1 MYQQNI
7 VVKPFASTGFS
18 RLDLMTMEPELLRA
32 LLRERVHHTIEVP
45 LYSILAKGQPHEIS
59 NFGNQPEII
68 LEVWY
73 ERGFSENEPDIQW
86 AIENL
91 NLALKIRQGEI
102 INFPNPLPVPF
113 TEDEMKVVNKLLY
126 GRSSCRDWL
135 DKPVPEEM
143 IQQILEAGRAAPIGC
158 NLNEIRFLV
167 LRDPTEH
174 KMIWSDISTKNSVI
188 IVICVDQRIPK
199 IVSQD
204 KYVPQNPA
212 YDAAAAADH
221 MLLMAHALGLGGV
234 WLSKTAQTEFTEDT
248 GKQFSVAYGLPD
260 YIDVALHIAVGWP
273 AIGAIKSQRMPLS
286 EMIIT

>member
-1 MYQQNI
+1 MNQQKI
-7 VVKPFASTGFS
+7 VVKPFGSPGFS
-18 RLDLMTMEPELLRA
+18 RVDLMSMEPELLRA

-45 LYSILAKGQPHEIS
+45 LYSILAKGQHHAIS

-68 LEVWY
+68 LEVWQ
-73 ERGFSENEPDIQW
+73 ERGLPEDEPDIQW
-86 AIENL
+86 AIENV
-91 NLALKIRQGEI
+91 NLALKVRQGETI
-102 INFPNPLPVPF
+102 ELSNPLPVPF
-113 TEDEMKVVNKLLY
+113 TEDEMKVVNKLIY
-126 GRSSCRDWL
+126 GRISYRDWL
-135 DKPVPEEM
+135 DKPIPEEF

-167 LRDPTEH
+167 LRDPIEH
-174 KMIWSDISTKNSVI
+174 KMIWSDISTINSVI
-188 IVICVDQRIPK
+188 IVICVDKRIPK
-199 IVSQD
+199 VVSQD

-234 WLSKTAQTEFTEDT
+234 WLSKTAETEYTADT
-248 GKQFSVAYGLPD
+248 GKQFSEAYGLPD
-260 YIDVALHIAVGWP
+260 YIDVALHIAIGWP